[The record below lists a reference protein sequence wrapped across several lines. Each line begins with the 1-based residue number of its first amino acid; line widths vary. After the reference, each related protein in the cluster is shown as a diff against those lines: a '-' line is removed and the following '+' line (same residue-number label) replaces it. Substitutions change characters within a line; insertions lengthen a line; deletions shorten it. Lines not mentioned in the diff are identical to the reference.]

1 MARPLRNGSVEV
13 AELIEIVDNSDFGP
27 KKLLF
32 VPFSHLRFVPGFGNL
47 LAVPEAGE
55 GMVELVVL

>member
-1 MARPLRNGSVEV
+1 V

-47 LAVPEAGE
+47 RAIPETGE
-55 GMVELVVL
+55 EWLS